1 MNMKGK
7 RDKNLRNRG
16 ITLIALVITII
27 VLLIL
32 AGVSIATLTG
42 ENGIITQ
49 ATEAKE
55 QTEKESKKEQKR
67 LAQLEATM
75 NSEET
80 EYKGVK
86 IPAYCAPTRI
96 EGESTIDEGLAIIDK
111 NGNEWI
117 WIEVPKSIYVTATSN
132 TDYANIEKDMQNY
145 AIDYRQT
152 SEETTSQDFTDTWR
166 LANQGFKNADDYNNY
181 KNNMLKSVYD
191 NGGFYIGRYETGT
204 QTARTSE
211 SDSITTPIIQEGAYP
226 YNFVECSTA
235 QSLSNQLAVGN
246 KTTSLM
252 FGIQWDLIMKFLEE
266 KGAKSQ
272 RELKS
277 GSASWGNY
285 YDAKFDVTGVLYT
298 ASASVVGSGIW
309 TEIKSSYTKLDSTKV
324 ILTTGATDRNKALNI
339 YDLAG
344 NLNEWTLETLTWQC
358 HNVMRGGR
366 ADAWGGGAGAP
377 CAHHDYYSPTLEYCG
392 FRVALY

>member
-1 MNMKGK
+1 MKVEK
-7 RDKNLRNRG
+7 SQKSSKG

-27 VLLIL
+27 ILLIL

-42 ENGIITQ
+42 ENGIITKS
-49 ATEAKE
+49 TEAKE

-67 LAQLEATM
+67 LAQIEANM

-80 EYKGVK
+80 EYNGVK
-86 IPAYCAPTRI
+86 IPADCAPTRI

-132 TDYANIEKDMQNY
+132 TDYTNIEKDMQNY

-152 SEETTSQDFTDTWR
+152 SEETSSQDFTDTWR

-191 NGGFYIGRYETGT
+191 NGGFYIGRYEAGT
-204 QTARTSE
+204 QTPRTSE
-211 SDSITTPIIQEGAYP
+211 TDSTITPIIQEGAYP

-235 QSLSNQLAVGN
+235 QSLSNQLEIGN

-252 FGIQWDLIMKFLEE
+252 FGIQWDLVMKFIEE

-272 RELKS
+272 NELKS
-277 GSASWGNY
+277 NSTEWGNY
-285 YDAKFDVTGVLYT
+285 YNAKFDVTGVLYT

-309 TEIKSSYTKLDSTKV
+309 KEIESNYTKLDSTKV
-324 ILTTGATDRNKALNI
+324 ICTTGSTDRNRVLNI

-366 ADAWGGGAGAP
+366 AESWGQRSR
-377 CAHHDYYSPTLEYCG
+377 SPLCTS
-392 FRVALY
+392 